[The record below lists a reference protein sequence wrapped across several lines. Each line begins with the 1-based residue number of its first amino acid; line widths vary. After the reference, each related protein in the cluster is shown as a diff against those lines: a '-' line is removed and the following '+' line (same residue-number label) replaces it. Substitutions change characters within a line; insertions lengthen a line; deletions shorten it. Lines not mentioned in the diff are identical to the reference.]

1 MRVMQKFLGR
11 GYCVLCGFARIKT
24 DEESSCAAGA
34 KKLSY
39 PRISSAHVRVHPHH
53 RCFIVCLYLSLA
65 SAHHPPPAGK
75 RAAQNDSS
83 PRPRVPARRPGAE
96 QGRRR
101 GTPPLKP
108 PRVVFDLFA
117 GVLPAQHLWIRPR
130 RGGGPKKPPP
140 QGVRGTAA
148 AVRAGK
154 ARHPAPARATGRRG
168 CRTLGRLSS
177 GRRCA
182 PYFATRTSAGFLNR
196 VPRTCPW
203 GLHNA

>member
-1 MRVMQKFLGR
+1 MRVMQMILGR
-11 GYCVLCGFARIKT
+11 GYCGLCGFTRIKA
-24 DEESSCAAGA
+24 DKEFLCACGA
-34 KKLSY
+34 KKSSY
-39 PRISSAHVRVHPHH
+39 PRISSAHVRVHPRY
-53 RCFIVCLYLSLA
+53 RCFIVCLFLSLA
-65 SAHHPPPAGK
+65 SAHRPPPAGK

-108 PRVVFDLFA
+108 PPLRE
-117 GVLPAQHLWIRPR
+117 R

-196 VPRTCPW
+196 VPLACPW
-203 GLHNA
+203 GLRNA